1 MFLIQLFALIA
12 LVALGEGLPTPQR
25 NETESGFT
33 LSQQSIVGVSL
44 MAANRV
50 NDCGDS
56 SFINQSTGGSPLI
69 SDCQQITRNI
79 AGSGTWPVAAG
90 AQRQLVQYGT
100 CALGAQLSNTA
111 NIAYVGNQDII
122 DLINTSIDKFSWD
135 GKVGAKGVM
144 DCQSASGLGV
154 SARVD
159 WGIYHT

>member
-1 MFLIQLFALIA
+1 MYLVRLFALIA
-12 LVALGEGLPTPQR
+12 LVALGESLPTPQM

-33 LSQQSIVGVSL
+33 LSQQGIVGVSL
-44 MAANRV
+44 MSASSV

-122 DLINTSIDKFSWD
+122 DLINTSIDKFSWN
-135 GKVGAKGVM
+135 GKVGAKGTM
-144 DCQSASGLGV
+144 DCQSASGLTG

>member
-1 MFLIQLFALIA
+1 
-12 LVALGEGLPTPQR
+12 VKGV
-25 NETESGFT
+25 
-33 LSQQSIVGVSL
+33 QQKRTMYISKSL
-44 MAANRV
+44 MAASSV

-79 AGSGTWPVAAG
+79 ASSGTWPVASG
-90 AQRQLVQYGT
+90 AQRKLVQYGT

-122 DLINTSIDKFSWD
+122 DLINTSIDKFSWN
-135 GKVGAKGVM
+135 GKVGAKCTM
-144 DCQSASGLGV
+144 DCQSARGLIG
-154 SARVD
+154 SSRVD